1 MPFHFQVAWSTHPS
15 FKQVVQNAW
24 SGNNH
29 SIFTNLN
36 AVKQGSLDFNAKVFG
51 NIFAKKRNL
60 EIWISAMQKRLEV
73 TDVLSLRIKKMELNE
88 DYNCILLQEE
98 LFWFQKS
105 REQWVRFGDRNT
117 KFFHLQTLVRRRFNK
132 INELFISDGSWSTDS
147 EILQQEA
154 TSLFK
159 NLFCSTEEVE
169 VDCLGDVTL
178 PCLSAEACETLT
190 APVTLAEV
198 KAAVFSTNSFKAL
211 GSDGFQT
218 YFFKEYWE
226 IVGVDIWQLVKS
238 TFRGNLIDTRI
249 METLIVLIPKVD
261 VPSYFKDFRLLVCVM
276 WSIRSS
282 QRLDSFAPR
291 RGLQQ
296 GDPMSSY
303 LFILCM
309 ERLAGYIANQVDSG
323 LWDPVAVTRGG
334 PRISH
339 LMFADD
345 LLLFCKARKSQVV
358 CVMHALQSFCRASGM
373 KINLD
378 KSKAMCS
385 KNVNNRRKELFTGVS
400 SIRFTQDLGKY
411 LGVNLHHARVTR
423 AFFNGI
429 VDKIKGRLANWKGRL
444 LNRAGRLCLINSV
457 AASIPTYRMQVS
469 LFPSAICDKITSLW
483 KGTVDG
489 RGLSLTNWNTVV
501 TPKKFGG
508 LGIRDTACANVALIE
523 KLIWQ
528 LFNCLE
534 KLWVQLIFHKYLKKF
549 DTSLFM
555 PPRNASHV
563 WRSICKA
570 FNLLRDGFTWNI
582 GPLNQS
588 FWFGKWRMEGP
599 LAKEMP
605 YVHISD
611 FECNISDFWED
622 GQWKLERCHTP
633 LPDLVKQSILLY
645 NPDCQMGEGAGW
657 RWSAT
662 PSNIYSSRNGY
673 LWLCKRVFGWEE
685 QTNWLW
691 LWQTRVPK
699 KGLGSS
705 DLCPRYNAEPETIS
719 HCLRECPKAKA
730 IWHSLNLEVHGQQL
744 DCWLRSGMNSNA
756 FLFSATIWWIW
767 RDRNNVF
774 NPANP
779 WRMGKVIA
787 LIHASQFELHKFLSI
802 HHVSTPSY
810 LLLSWSPPT
819 QFSVKVNCDASIF
832 GESVGFGCVCV
843 IIMALDCAVVLVL
856 YHMLLFFEASFLQ
869 FGEG

>member
-1 MPFHFQVAWSTHPS
+1 MVFLSQREI
-15 FKQVVQNAW
+15 
-24 SGNNH
+24 GH
-29 SIFTNLN
+29 SVSKLP
-36 AVKQGSLDFNAKVFG
+36 G
-51 NIFAKKRNL
+51 
-60 EIWISAMQKRLEV
+60 
-73 TDVLSLRIKKMELNE
+73 EL
-88 DYNCILLQEE
+88 
-98 LFWFQKS
+98 
-105 REQWVRFGDRNT
+105 
-117 KFFHLQTLVRRRFNK
+117 
-132 INELFISDGSWSTDS
+132 
-147 EILQQEA
+147 
-154 TSLFK
+154 
-159 NLFCSTEEVE
+159 
-169 VDCLGDVTL
+169 TL
-178 PCLSAEACETLT
+178 PSSKLYKMHG
-190 APVTLAEV
+190 VV
-198 KAAVFSTNSFKAL
+198 KAAVFSTNSFKAP
-211 GSDGFQT
+211 GPNGFQT
-218 YFFKEYWE
+218 YFFKEYWK
-226 IVGVDIWQLVKS
+226 IVGVDIWQLVES
-238 TFRGNLIDTRI
+238 AFRGNLIDTRI
-249 METLIVLIPKVD
+249 METLIVLIPKVITKVLVNRLRPFLTEIIGPLQSGFIPGRD
-261 VPSYFKDFRLLVCVM
+261 APDNIIIAQEILHYMKQTKSRKGTLAFKIELEKAYDRIDWRFLEHTLGK
-276 WSIRSS
+276 
-282 QRLDSFAPR
+282 LDSFAPR
-291 RGLQQ
+291 RGLRQ

-303 LFILCM
+303 LFVLCM

-334 PRISH
+334 HRISH
-339 LMFADD
+339 LIFADD

-378 KSKAMCS
+378 KSKALCS

-423 AFFNGI
+423 ASFNGI
-429 VDKIKGRLANWKGRL
+429 VDKIKDRLANWKGRL
-444 LNRAGRLCLINSV
+444 LNRASRFYLINSV
-457 AASIPTYRMQVS
+457 AASIPTYRIQVS
-469 LFPSAICDKITSLW
+469 LFPSSVSDKITSMMRLFLW

-508 LGIRDTACANVALIE
+508 LGIRDTACTNVALIG

-528 LFNCLE
+528 LFNCPE
-534 KLWVQLIFHKYLKKF
+534 KFWVQLIFHKYLKKF

-570 FNLLRDGFTWNI
+570 FNLLRDDFTWNI

-633 LPDLVKQSILLY
+633 LPDLVKQSILSY

-691 LWQTRVPK
+691 LC
-699 KGLGSS
+699 S
-705 DLCPRYNAEPETIS
+705 DLCPQCNAESETIS
-719 HCLRECPKAKA
+719 HCLLECPKAKA

-744 DCWLRSGMNSNA
+744 DCWLRSDMNSNA
-756 FLFSATIWWIW
+756 FLFSVTIWWIW
-767 RDRNNVF
+767 RDLNNDVF

-779 WRMGKVIA
+779 WRMDKRG
-787 LIHASQFELHKFLSI
+787 LILAWE
-802 HHVSTPSY
+802 
-810 LLLSWSPPT
+810 
-819 QFSVKVNCDASIF
+819 
-832 GESVGFGCVCV
+832 VGFREVTCETDCLDAFILVNDRNNQV
-843 IIMALDCAVVLVL
+843 PSSDNDLVTKIKEVLRWNWRVEVNLIQRDANQVADALAKYAASNYIQQLEWNEPWEDLKVL
-856 YHMLLFFEASFLQ
+856 LQ
-869 FGEG
+869 RDYVPSV